1 MARSRQDSSPKREI
15 HGALSYDFTRDR
27 TVEPHR
33 SRVPASLLL
42 AVHLAQTAVAG
53 LFGWVCSRAY
63 HGALS
68 PQMEAWWTVC
78 LVSLALAWM
87 GALPIFA
94 WLWRFA
100 PPIEARLSFWASYW
114 LGVLALPISILAIA
128 VTSLRRLSPGLVKRS
143 PTPASLLVGVV
154 TTWPL
159 MQAAAYLACDK
170 ALRATLMEEASLSPY
185 WSFVFVYGTCLAL
198 PLALTTSALLVRRK
212 RLAQATSARGV
223 TAGSESLM
231 PGEATVS
238 GVVEL
243 AEGETR
249 AVRLE
254 IDQHGTEQESSG
266 TWSHTWT
273 ETGRRLTV
281 HPFYLRT
288 RTGQRVRVLAGD
300 QARLMDA
307 LDGKILVN
315 RTERTCSA
323 ELTSGETVSAFGQLS
338 RGRDPEAAPE
348 AGYRSAAIGWVLL
361 PPDGGKMLLSSYP
374 IDRPFHE
381 RAFRI
386 LWFVVVLLALVVAG
400 QSAFVGYH
408 LRASLGQPLAA
419 SVKEAKIV
427 EEKTDDG
434 VEVKRMVTVTLP
446 ITGTERDRTVTREV
460 TRESYPSAT
469 PQRTIAVLREPVFS
483 TMNFG
488 EHPTAPFWV
497 VFAVCAIALMCLFVG
512 DGDRPDAR
520 WYLEQ
525 KVVDN
530 GSGRLPDAGPT
541 TDKNVAEIRELVDQA
556 FGRKS

>member
-1 MARSRQDSSPKREI
+1 MAHSRRDSSPKREI
-15 HGALSYDFTRDR
+15 HGALSYDFTRDH
-27 TVEPHR
+27 TGEPHR
-33 SRVPASLLL
+33 SQVPASLLL
-42 AVHLAQTAVAG
+42 AVHLSQTAVAG
-53 LFGWVCSRAY
+53 IFGWGCFQAY
-63 HGALS
+63 HGTLS
-68 PQMEAWWTVC
+68 PQMEAWWTAW
-78 LVSLALAWM
+78 LVSLALAWL
-87 GALPIFA
+87 GVLPVFA

-114 LGVLALPISILAIA
+114 LAALALPVSILAIA
-128 VTSLRRLSPGLVKRS
+128 VAVLRRPSPGLAKRS
-143 PTPASLLVGVV
+143 RTHASLLVGVV

-159 MQAAAYLACDK
+159 MQIAAYLACDE
-170 ALRATLMEEASLSPY
+170 ALPTTLVEEASLSPY
-185 WSFVFVYGTCLAL
+185 WSFVLVYGTCLAL
-198 PLALTTSALLVRRK
+198 PLALTTAALLVRRK
-212 RLAQATSARGV
+212 RLIQATSAHEV
-223 TAGSESLM
+223 SAGSGSLM
-231 PGEATVS
+231 PGEATVN
-238 GVVEL
+238 GVIEL

-281 HPFYLRT
+281 HPFYLKT

-300 QARLMDA
+300 EARLMDA

-323 ELTSGETVSAFGQLS
+323 ELTPGETVSAFGQLS
-338 RGRDPEAAPE
+338 RARDPEAAPE

-361 PPDGGKMLLSSYP
+361 PPEGGKMLLSSYP

-386 LWFVVVLLALVVAG
+386 LWCVVVLLALVVAS
-400 QSAFVGYH
+400 QSTFLGYH
-408 LRASLGQPLAA
+408 LRAVFGQRLAA
-419 SVKEAKIV
+419 SVTGAKIV

-434 VEVKRMVTVTLP
+434 VELKRLVTVTLH
-446 ITGTERDRTVTREV
+446 ISGAGRDRTVTRQV
-460 TRESYPSAT
+460 TWESYPAAT
-469 PQRTIAVLREPVFS
+469 PGRTIAVVREPVFS
-483 TMNFG
+483 TTNLG

-497 VFAVCAIALMCLFVG
+497 VFAGCGIALMCLFVG

-520 WYLEQ
+520 WYLER
-525 KVVDN
+525 KVVDH
-530 GSGRLPDAGPT
+530 GSGRLPDAEPT